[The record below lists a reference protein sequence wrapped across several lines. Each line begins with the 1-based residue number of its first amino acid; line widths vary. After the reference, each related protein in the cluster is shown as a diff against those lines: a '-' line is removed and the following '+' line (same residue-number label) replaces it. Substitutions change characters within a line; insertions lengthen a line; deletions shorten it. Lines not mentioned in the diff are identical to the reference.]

1 MISNKIRIIEERSY
15 KCSRSPFSICDTF
28 RATLEDKIQSYLL
41 VYRIKD
47 KHFMLKNTCD

>member
-1 MISNKIRIIEERSY
+1 MISNKIRRAEERAY
-15 KCSRSPFSICDTF
+15 ECSRSPFSIGDTF

-47 KHFMLKNTCD
+47 KHFTVKNTCD